1 MADALVSALVS
12 TILNNLDSLFREE
25 VGLAGS
31 LKTDLENLQS
41 TFTTIQAV
49 LHDAEQK
56 QWKNEAVKNW
66 LRKLEQAAYDL
77 EDVLDDFQSE
87 ARERGSKVSTF
98 FSLQNPLLF
107 RSSMAR
113 RVKAAREKVD
123 AIAEERI
130 KFHLEVGGGEA
141 VIKGN
146 KDRETSSLVDE
157 SEVIGRA
164 DEKGEMVSM
173 ILSNATH
180 CDGLSVYAI
189 CGMGGL
195 GKTTIAQLVYN
206 DQNVARAFDLRV
218 WVCVSDDFDVKRLT
232 KAIVESIEGK
242 SCDIQDLDPLQ
253 RRLVEQLVG
262 KRFLIVLDDVW
273 NEFHEE
279 WDRLKQALQ
288 SGRSGSTIIVT
299 TRLEKVAD
307 MMATVPFRR
316 LGCLTDGDSWS
327 LFKQRAFGMGTNE
340 GNANLETIGRRIVQR
355 CGGVPLAIKAVGSIL
370 RSKSQE
376 SEWLNVRDSEIWDL
390 EDEASR
396 ILAVLRLS
404 YEHLPSYMK
413 QCFSFCSI
421 FPKDHVMKKDELIG
435 LWMAN
440 GFIPSRG
447 QLDLHD
453 MGCEIFSE
461 LTRRSFFQE
470 INEDVRGTV
479 TCKMHDLIHD
489 VATSIKGY
497 ECCVIESDERL
508 KIPKTA
514 RHLFVHNSSSS
525 RNVMDLSKLPP
536 LRSLILDSKSH
547 FVCNISNPSN
557 FISNQKHLKVLDC
570 GDRFINVAYNSLKHL
585 RYLRFHDPRVKA
597 LPESIS
603 SLHNLQTLNL
613 PGCSSLAMIP
623 NGLKKLKNLKYLDL
637 RGCHELI
644 SMPVGLGELTCLR
657 KLSKFVVGV
666 DKGRGID
673 ELKELALEG
682 ELSITGLC
690 NVENSTE
697 ARNANLIEKKNLRLL
712 ELSWP
717 RNDWERTHHE
727 HGNDEEIID
736 ALQPHPSLKK
746 LGITDYQGVRF
757 PNWMM
762 DLLLPNLVKIQ
773 LHCKRCDQLPPLGKL
788 RFLKVLFIWGMGAL
802 KRIDSGFYGDME
814 SCFPSLELLEL
825 GGARC
830 LEEWTTAN
838 GGEHFPVLRS
848 LSIGGCCPKL
858 VKLPML
864 QSLKELVVE
873 NANDTLLKSLMMK
886 ATNLTS
892 LRLHG
897 SRDIIMDIPDGLL
910 RNHKQLERL
919 SIGNCSL
926 KSSSDLLDNLSSLK
940 HLELDNCSELESL
953 PRGLQ
958 NLRCLESLSLI
969 GCDSL
974 VSLAVNGLSSLSS
987 LEIMS
992 CEKLS
997 SLPESIQHLSSLRLL
1012 RIKNCEK
1019 FSSLPNEI
1027 QHLTSLSELKIGCCP
1042 NMMSLPQGVRSL
1054 TALQRLKIRGCPH
1067 LERRCKKERGEDW
1080 PIIAHIPHILI
1091 PSTRHIDWTCS
1102 PSGMKARCCSQL

>member
-1 MADALVSALVS
+1 MADALVSALAS

-31 LKTDLENLQS
+31 LKTELESLQR

-56 QWKNEAVKNW
+56 QWKSEAIKIW
-66 LRKLEQAAYDL
+66 LRNLQQAAYDL
-77 EDVLDDFQSE
+77 EDVLDDFQSQ
-87 ARERGSKVSTF
+87 ARERGSKVSIF

-107 RSSMAR
+107 PLIMAR

-123 AIAEERI
+123 AIAAERI
-130 KFHLEVGGGEA
+130 KLHLEVGVGEA
-141 VIKGN
+141 VIERN
-146 KDRETSSLVDE
+146 NDRETSSLMDE
-157 SEVIGRA
+157 SEVFGRA
-164 DEKGEMVSM
+164 DEKEEMVSM
-173 ILSNATH
+173 ILSNTTRH
-180 CDGLSVYAI
+180 DGLSVYAI

-206 DQNVARAFDLRV
+206 DQNVAKAFDRRI
-218 WVCVSDDFDVKRLT
+218 WVCVPDDDFDVKRLT

-242 SCDIQDLDPLQ
+242 SCDIQELDPLQ
-253 RRLVEQLVG
+253 RRLVEKLVG
-262 KRFLIVLDDVW
+262 KRILIVLDDVW
-273 NEFHEE
+273 NVSRDK

-288 SGRSGSTIIVT
+288 SGGRGSAVIVT
-299 TRLEKVAD
+299 TRLEKVAH
-307 MMATVPFRR
+307 MMATVPFRS
-316 LGCLTDGDSWS
+316 LGCLSDDDSWS
-327 LFKQRAFGMGTNE
+327 LFKQRVFGMGTNE
-340 GNANLETIGRRIVQR
+340 GNVDLEPIGRQIVQR
-355 CGGVPLAIKAVGSIL
+355 CGGVPLAIKAMGSIL
-370 RSKSQE
+370 RSKSQT

-390 EDEASR
+390 EDEVSR

-404 YEHLPSYMK
+404 YEHLPPYMK

-470 INEDVRGTV
+470 INEDVDGTV

-497 ECCVIESDERL
+497 ECCVIEPGERL

-514 RHLFVHNSSSS
+514 RHLFVHINSSS
-525 RNVMDLSKLPP
+525 RNIMDLSKLQP
-536 LRSLILDSKSH
+536 LRSFILERNPYFDY
-547 FVCNISNPSN
+547 NISNPSN
-557 FISNQKHLKVLDC
+557 FISNQKHLKVLVC
-570 GDRFINVAYNSLKHL
+570 GDSHRFSNVAFNRLKHL
-585 RYLRFHDPRVKA
+585 RYLRLFGSNVIT

-613 PGCSSLAMIP
+613 QWCNSLEMLP
-623 NGLKKLKNLKYLDL
+623 KGLKNLKNLKYLNL
-637 RGCHELI
+637 RGCHGLI
-644 SMPVGLGELTCLR
+644 SMPVGLGQLTCLR
-657 KLSKFVVGV
+657 TLSKFVVGK
-666 DKGRGID
+666 DRGGGID

-690 NVENSTE
+690 NVKNSTE
-697 ARNANLIEKKNLRLL
+697 AKNANLIEKRNLRSLK
-712 ELSWP
+712 LSWP
-717 RNDWERTHHE
+717 SIEFWNSSHHE
-727 HGNDEEIID
+727 HGNDEEVLD

-746 LGITDYQGVRF
+746 LCINGYQGVRF

-762 DLLLPNLVKIQ
+762 DLLLPNLVEIE

-788 RFLKVLFIWGMGAL
+788 RFLKVLRIWEMGAL
-802 KRIDSGFYGDME
+802 KCIDSTFYGDME
-814 SCFPSLELLEL
+814 SSFPSLEVLTIKRA
-825 GGARC
+825 GC
-830 LEEWTTAN
+830 LEEWTTMN
-838 GGEHFPVLRS
+838 EGEHLPLLRS
-848 LSIGGCCPKL
+848 LRISGCRPKL

-864 QSLKELVVE
+864 QSLKQLGVGDV
-873 NANDTLLKSLMMK
+873 NDTLLKSLMMN

-892 LRLHG
+892 LRLFQYG
-897 SRDIIMDIPDGLL
+897 EPIMDLPDGLL
-910 RNHKQLERL
+910 RNHKQLETL
-919 SIGNCSL
+919 SIANCSL

-940 HLELDNCSELESL
+940 RLELDNCSQLESL

-969 GCDSL
+969 GCGSL

-987 LEIMS
+987 LEIQS
-992 CEKLS
+992 CGKLS

-1012 RIKNCEK
+1012 RIGLYERL
-1019 FSSLPNEI
+1019 SGLPNEI
-1027 QHLTSLSELKIGCCP
+1027 QHLTSLLELQIMFCP

-1054 TALQRLKIRGCPH
+1054 TALQTLTIGGCPH

-1080 PIIAHIPHILI
+1080 PIIAHIPNIQI
-1091 PSTRHIDWTCS
+1091 PFDDSLLDKLRPRS
-1102 PSGMKARCCSQL
+1102 LNY